1 MNNSVAISTGVP
13 SGRRYGLMLG
23 VFAALLLIAGVWLG
37 VMLTTA
43 PDSVPWGFFVANYI
57 YLLGITQFGVVFAAI
72 LRICRT
78 KWARP
83 FYRLGEL
90 MTLAFFPFA
99 IGIFVLIFCYGRSEL
114 FWWLSP
120 EPGEHLSAWLNADF
134 LLIRNLIAQLVF
146 YVLAAIYF
154 VIGLVPD
161 ITADSAATGPAW
173 RQSLY
178 RRLFKFGQGRDPRRL
193 QSYMY
198 LLAPVIIITAVLA
211 NTFISWDFG
220 MMLVRHYHSSVFPMY
235 FAMGSMVAG
244 SAAMLVM
251 GAMMSRVLDF
261 GAYFGTVQV
270 KSLGIMITGLVLFW
284 VYMFWAQFFVTWFGN
299 LPNEFGPLWAQMY
312 GHYAPLFWAQMIC
325 IIGIPI
331 GTLIFAPV
339 KRTWWAMVLIG
350 TVINVGVWINRYLIV
365 VPALDDNAVPFSSLF
380 EFILFLGL
388 ISGFM
393 LVLLWLM
400 NVFPMISSWE
410 MRDAEDSNPV
420 Y

>member
-146 YVLAAIYF
+146 YLLAATYF

-198 LLAPVIIITAVLA
+198 LLCART
-211 NTFISWDFG
+211 
-220 MMLVRHYHSSVFPMY
+220 RRRVFDR
-235 FAMGSMVAG
+235 A
-244 SAAMLVM
+244 
-251 GAMMSRVLDF
+251 RVER
-261 GAYFGTVQV
+261 
-270 KSLGIMITGLVLFW
+270 W
-284 VYMFWAQFFVTWFGN
+284 HRN
-299 LPNEFGPLWAQMY
+299 LRRLP
-312 GHYAPLFWAQMIC
+312 
-325 IIGIPI
+325 
-331 GTLIFAPV
+331 
-339 KRTWWAMVLIG
+339 K
-350 TVINVGVWINRYLIV
+350 
-365 VPALDDNAVPFSSLF
+365 
-380 EFILFLGL
+380 
-388 ISGFM
+388 
-393 LVLLWLM
+393 LLR
-400 NVFPMISSWE
+400 E
-410 MRDAEDSNPV
+410 
-420 Y
+420 

>member
-1 MNNSVAISTGVP
+1 MNSSVAISTGVP

-23 VFAALLLIAGVWLG
+23 VFAVLLLIAGAWLG

-57 YLLGITQFGVVFAAI
+57 YLLGITQFGVAFAAI

-90 MTLAFFPFA
+90 MTLAFSPFA

-154 VIGLVPD
+154 IVGLVPD

-178 RRLFKFGQGRDPRRL
+178 RRLLKLGQDRDPRRL

-198 LLAPVIIITAVLA
+198 LLAPVILITAVIA

-220 MMLVRHYHSSVFPMY
+220 MMLVRHYHSTVFPMY

-244 SAAMLVM
+244 SAAMLIM
-251 GAMMSRVLDF
+251 GAMMSRVMGF
-261 GAYFGTVQV
+261 GAYFGKVQV

-284 VYMFWAQFFVTWFGN
+284 LYMFWAQFFVTWFGN

-312 GHYAPLFWAQMIC
+312 GHYAPLFWTQMIC

-339 KRTWWAMVLIG
+339 KRTWWAMVLVG

-365 VPALDDNAVPFSSLF
+365 VPTLDDSAVPFSSFFQLV
-380 EFILFLGL
+380 LFLGL

>member
-1 MNNSVAISTGVP
+1 MNSGIAVTAGVP
-13 SGRRYGLMLG
+13 GGRRYGLMLG
-23 VFAALLLIAGVWLG
+23 VFGVLLLIAGVWLG

-57 YLLGITQFGVVFAAI
+57 YLLGITQFGIAFAAI

-90 MTLAFFPFA
+90 MTLAYFPFA
-99 IGIFVLIFCYGRSEL
+99 IVIFLVIFYYGRSEL

-120 EPGEHLSAWLNADF
+120 EPGEHVSAWLNADF
-134 LLIRNLIAQLVF
+134 LLIRNLLAQLVF
-146 YVLAAIYF
+146 YLLAAAYF
-154 VIGLVPD
+154 VIGIVPD
-161 ITADSAATGPAW
+161 ITADAAATGPTW

-178 RRLFKFGQGRDPRRL
+178 RGLSKLGQGRDTRRL

-198 LLAPVIIITAVLA
+198 LLAPVILITAVIA
-211 NTFISWDFG
+211 NTFIAWDFG
-220 MMLVRHYHSSVFPMY
+220 MMLVPHYHSTVFPMY

-244 SAAMLVM
+244 SAAMLIM
-251 GAMMSRVLDF
+251 GAMMSRMLDF
-261 GAYFGTVQV
+261 GAYFGKFQV

-284 VYMFWAQFFVTWFGN
+284 LYMFWAQFFVTWFGN
-299 LPNEFGPLWAQMY
+299 LPNEFGPVWAQMY
-312 GHYAPLFWAQMIC
+312 GHYAPLFWTQMIC

-339 KRTWWAMVLIG
+339 KRTWWAMILIG
-350 TVINVGVWINRYLIV
+350 TVINIGIWINRYLIV
-365 VPALDDNAVPFSSLF
+365 VPALEDNAVPFSSLF
-380 EFILFLGL
+380 EVILFLGL

-400 NVFPMISSWE
+400 SIFPMISSWE